1 MKQQLASDLLDDLKS
16 ATRNIILELQRL
28 KKTDPEL
35 LMRKPAPGSWSVAQ
49 VLEHLNSYGKYYLPL
64 IEEKL
69 KASESFS
76 NEFFTPGFLGNYF
89 TNSMLPKE
97 GQVKNKMKSPAANQA
112 TKDPDSHEMIE
123 EFLTQE
129 YLLLELLNQAET
141 VDLNKIRIPISL
153 TNMIKL
159 KLGDV
164 FNFIVA
170 HHQRHFLQIKNTME
184 VFSTRYQEA

>member
-16 ATRNIILELQRL
+16 ETRNIILELQRL
-28 KKTDPEL
+28 KKIDPEL
-35 LMRKPAPGSWSVAQ
+35 LMRNPAPGRWSVAQ

-69 KASESFS
+69 NLYEGFSSEY
-76 NEFFTPGFLGNYF
+76 FTPGFLGNYF

-97 GQVKNKMKSPAANQA
+97 GQIKNKMKSPAAHQA
-112 TKDPDSHEMIE
+112 SKDPDSYEMIE

-129 YLLLELLNQAET
+129 YLLLELLGQAET

-153 TNMIKL
+153 TKMIKL

-170 HHQRHFLQIKNTME
+170 HHQRHFLQIKHAME
-184 VFSTRYQEA
+184 VFSVRFQAS